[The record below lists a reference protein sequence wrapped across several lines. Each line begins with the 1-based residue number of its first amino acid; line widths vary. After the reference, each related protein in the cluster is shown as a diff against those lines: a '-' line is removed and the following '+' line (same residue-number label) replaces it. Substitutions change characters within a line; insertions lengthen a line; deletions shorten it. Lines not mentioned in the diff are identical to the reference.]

1 MLKKYQMNEEEEE
14 KVGYSDTKIVCKTK
28 NYSLYDKNKSFE
40 EKDDNPNLFKNNQ
53 IFTEINYSTKC
64 LRNNY
69 EKFKLGILN
78 ANSRDLFNQQ
88 NEDNKSVIN
97 DDKNK
102 RMYESEVLL
111 DKEELF
117 SAFNFFQQILQNGE
131 HQNKSEDNIKNK
143 LFDFVLKRK
152 NIKNQEKINN
162 NLKRDENIFN
172 TYNCHY
178 LNPKILYDFNTYKNS
193 NKKIIKSFSYSF
205 INNHKQNI
213 FDNFYNLSKENN
225 RDTPKSVSQLFDEIL
240 LTENKIKDKTISE
253 DNSKFSNHEYSYD
266 LKHKEK
272 NEISFQSIP
281 DKERHN
287 DKFFDLDN
295 NFLINNYNSYKKEFK
310 HNNSFMN
317 KCEKIMQNN
326 FNKTNNLELNRVS
339 KKEENEVYNK
349 SLCNKI
355 LFKEKLKISPSRN
368 IQEKTYIQ
376 NENVNLKNKESFIET
391 EKTIINEIKVN
402 KSRILYNK
410 EILINE
416 KLKELDEEI
425 KQFKEEKKKMELIKE
440 EYEKL
445 KIKLLKDI
453 QDFNSKK
460 QMQEKYFGGDYDRM
474 RIVPK
479 TESRLI
485 MTITQHNKS
494 LILNNEK
501 KTETIK
507 LLKKRIHQLE
517 NIIKNKNK
525 NIKDSKKIHEGIIK
539 SIKENHINLFIKKK
553 NEIKK
558 KSKDDYKPKDKNINL
573 KKKKASCSLEKINEN
588 YKCDNLRKNID
599 KNMNFNNLNK
609 LYFDNKNN
617 KKCINNSYS
626 EQTNIKSNIMT
637 LKILNFN
644 NFITTG
650 KRNQDQNSRGY
661 NLTTIENFNK
671 KNNNTIKDNIKNYKR
686 NFKIEHPNILIF
698 EKLIKSEKEKERKN
712 KYNRIKLNINSV
724 RDFGERKKIM
734 KKLKTELHNNDEKI
748 KEKYKR
754 IINNNQINELKNTS
768 KNFQKSQGKNPIL
781 RRLELKIDS
790 NKNKNN
796 FNLLILNNVNNKSNK
811 IKNFISQKE
820 TNTIDNEKIQTNE
833 NNKYYRKE
841 NNSLDN
847 KVIKK
852 NIEYDSN
859 NIEWKNDDNFEGYD
873 FIIPDKYKLINNG
886 KIINSLSTDGKI
898 INIYE
903 NNKKEIIFQSGV
915 RKEIYSDGYQ
925 LIHFPN
931 GDMKQKFVGDA
942 EKVMY
947 FYSETNTV
955 QTSFKNGIN
964 IFKFNNGQIEKH
976 YPDGSKYIFYSNGI
990 RRKISKSGTEIDFTP
1005 EEHYKFKEEINKNQI
1020 VDII

>member
-1 MLKKYQMNEEEEE
+1 MLKKYQMNEEEE

-28 NYSLYDKNKSFE
+28 NYLLYDKNKSFD
-40 EKDDNPNLFKNNQ
+40 EKEDNPNLFKSNQ
-53 IFTEINYSTKC
+53 IFSEINYSTKC

-78 ANSRDLFNQQ
+78 ANSQDLFNRQ
-88 NEDNKSVIN
+88 NEVNKSVIN
-97 DDKNK
+97 DDKNERIK
-102 RMYESEVLL
+102 YESEVLL

-117 SAFNFFQQILQNGE
+117 CAFNFFKQLLQNGE

-162 NLKRDENIFN
+162 NLKREENIFN

-213 FDNFYNLSKENN
+213 FDNFCNLSKENN
-225 RDTPKSVSQLFDEIL
+225 RGTPKSVSQLFDEIL

-317 KCEKIMQNN
+317 KRDKIMQNN
-326 FNKTNNLELNRVS
+326 FNKTNNLEFNKVRE
-339 KKEENEVYNK
+339 KEENEVYNK
-349 SLCNKI
+349 SLCDKN
-355 LFKEKLKISPSRN
+355 LFKEKLTISPSRN

-391 EKTIINEIKVN
+391 EKAVINEIKVN

-425 KQFKEEKKKMELIKE
+425 KQFKEEKKKMELIKD

-445 KIKLLKDI
+445 KVKLLKDI

-460 QMQEKYFGGDYDRM
+460 QLQEKYFGADYDRM

-525 NIKDSKKIHEGIIK
+525 NIKDGKKIHEGIIK
-539 SIKENHINLFIKKK
+539 SIKENNKNFFIKKK
-553 NEIKK
+553 NDIKK
-558 KSKDDYKPKDKNINL
+558 KSKDDYKPKNKNINL

-588 YKCDNLRKNID
+588 HKNENLRKNID

-609 LYFDNKNN
+609 LYFYNKNN
-617 KKCINNSYS
+617 KKCINSSYS
-626 EQTNIKSNIMT
+626 EQTNIKNNIMT
-637 LKILNFN
+637 SKIINFN
-644 NFITTG
+644 NLFTSG
-650 KRNQDQNSRGY
+650 KRNHDPNSHGY
-661 NLTTIENFNK
+661 NLTTIENFNR
-671 KNNNTIKDNIKNYKR
+671 KNNNTIKENIKNYKR
-686 NFKIEHPNILIF
+686 NFKIEHPSILIF
-698 EKLIKSEKEKERKN
+698 EKIIKSEKEKERKN

-724 RDFGERKKIM
+724 RDFGDRKKLM

-754 IINNNQINELKNTS
+754 IINNNQINELKNNS

-790 NKNKNN
+790 NKIKNN
-796 FNLLILNNVNNKSNK
+796 YNMIILNKFSNKSNK
-811 IKNFISQKE
+811 IKNFISQEK
-820 TNTIDNEKIQTNE
+820 NTINNEKTSSNE
-833 NNKYYRKE
+833 NNYYNRKE

-847 KVIKK
+847 KAINK
-852 NIEYDSN
+852 NIVYDSN
-859 NIEWKNDDNFEGYD
+859 NIEFKNDDNIEGYD
-873 FIIPDKYKLINNG
+873 FIIPDKYKLKNNG
-886 KIINSLSTDGKI
+886 IIINSINTDGKI

-903 NNKKEIIFQSGV
+903 NNKKEILFQSGV
-915 RKEIYSDGYQ
+915 RKEIFSDGYQ
-925 LIHFPN
+925 LINFPN
-931 GDMKQKFVGDA
+931 GDMKQKFVGEE

-947 FYSETNTV
+947 FYSETNTI

-964 IFKFNNGQIEKH
+964 VFKFNNGQIEKH

-990 RRKISKSGTEIDFTP
+990 RRKISKNGTEEDFIP